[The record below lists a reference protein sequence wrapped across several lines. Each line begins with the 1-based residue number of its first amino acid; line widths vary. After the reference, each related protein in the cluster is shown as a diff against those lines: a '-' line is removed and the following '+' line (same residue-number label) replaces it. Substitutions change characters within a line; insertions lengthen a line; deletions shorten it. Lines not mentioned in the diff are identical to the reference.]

1 MVMRKRTKTRARK
14 SAPRRRFGRKGKAI
28 KYPDGLNVKL
38 QHNDAVV
45 YNITNTP
52 FAEGSGVVTNAIPKA
67 TVNGLIMN
75 DVTGAHLFRLR
86 DTLQWQQFNTLYD
99 RVKINGVKIQFIP
112 QWTQG
117 LATTAVDNINT
128 LVYNSTSLIPTMKIV
143 RDYDDSTPGPTLNSV
158 WARRGRVFRLN
169 KPFSVFVKPRMRQGV
184 LSIGQGGGN
193 SGIIPAISAPAQ
205 FLDVASAP
213 DVAHFGL
220 KWAIKDWC
228 GSNDL
233 RLQIVTTY
241 YVSFKN
247 MLAVGLTP
255 KGETIT
261 EVHDLLD
268 EENVPCEEQQ
278 LLKQAPK

>member
-14 SAPRRRFGRKGKAI
+14 SAPRRRFGRKGKAL

-45 YNITNTP
+45 YNVTGTNAP

-67 TVNGLIMN
+67 TINGLIMN

-86 DTLQWQQFNTLYD
+86 DTLQWQQFNTMYD

-112 QWTQG
+112 QWSQG
-117 LATTAVDNINT
+117 FSNT
-128 LVYNSTSLIPTMKIV
+128 DLGASTVYNSTSLIPTMKIV
-143 RDYDDSTPGPTLNSV
+143 RDYDDSTPGPTLNSI

-169 KPFSVFVKPRMRQGV
+169 RPFSVFVKPRMRQGV
-184 LSIGQGGGN
+184 LSIGQGNGQ

-268 EENVPCEEQQ
+268 EENVPCEEQPPPE
-278 LLKQAPK
+278 QASK